1 MSLELYNH
9 LTVYGSVYDTNYFL
23 PQSENFVAWTEENFD
38 YVHYNPRKDI
48 KRYGLSITS
57 LDGGTSGVPDLDS
70 LKDYNRENNTQLTE
84 CDFKTVTPVYEY
96 PDLKTI
102 LDPIR
107 PYLFRS
113 HILRLDSGGFF
124 PPHRDFGGL
133 VIDSFRLII
142 PLQNTNVPEFTFIV
156 DGKIQHWV
164 NGRVY
169 FVDTAKMH
177 YLFNSGFKP
186 TYFIVLNIELNKDTL
201 DYVTKELYHG

>member
-133 VIDSFRLII
+133 GIDSFRLII

-186 TYFIVLNIELNKDTL
+186 TYFIVLNVELNKDTL
-201 DYVTKELYHG
+201 NYVTKELYHG

>member
-9 LTVYGSVYDTNYFL
+9 LTVYGLVYDTNHFL
-23 PQSENFVAWTEENFD
+23 PQSENFVAWSEENFD

-57 LDGGTSGVPDLDS
+57 LDGGTSGVPL
-70 LKDYNRENNTQLTE
+70 
-84 CDFKTVTPVYEY
+84 VYEH
-96 PDLKTI
+96 PDLKKI

-107 PYLFRS
+107 THLFRS
-113 HILRLDSGGFF
+113 HIIRLDSGGFF

-133 VIDSFRLII
+133 GIDSFRLII

-186 TYFIVLNIELNKDTL
+186 TYFIVLNVELNKDTL

>member
-1 MSLELYNH
+1 MSLELYNY
-9 LTVYGSVYDTNYFL
+9 LTVYGSVYDTNHFL
-23 PQSENFVAWTEENFD
+23 PQSEKFVAWTEENFD

-84 CDFKTVTPVYEY
+84 RNFKTLTPVYEY
-96 PDLKTI
+96 PNLKKI
-102 LDPIR
+102 LEPIQA
-107 PYLFRS
+107 YLFRS
-113 HILRLDSGGFF
+113 HVLRLDSGGYF

-133 VIDSFRLII
+133 DIDSFRLII

-186 TYFIVLNIELNKDTL
+186 TYFIVLNVELNKDTL
-201 DYVTKELYHG
+201 NYVTKELYHG

>member
-84 CDFKTVTPVYEY
+84 CDF
-96 PDLKTI
+96 
-102 LDPIR
+102 
-107 PYLFRS
+107 
-113 HILRLDSGGFF
+113 
-124 PPHRDFGGL
+124 
-133 VIDSFRLII
+133 
-142 PLQNTNVPEFTFIV
+142 
-156 DGKIQHWV
+156 
-164 NGRVY
+164 
-169 FVDTAKMH
+169 
-177 YLFNSGFKP
+177 
-186 TYFIVLNIELNKDTL
+186 
-201 DYVTKELYHG
+201 